1 MKVGHCA
8 GSKTQQPMKDKDG
21 NPTGTQLTI
30 TNADAS
36 DDGDYTCR
44 SANTHGEITRSVHVT
59 VTKSSSKRSAV
70 QKTSKWLAVH

>member
-1 MKVGHCA
+1 M
-8 GSKTQQPMKDKDG
+8 QEQMKDKDG

-36 DDGDYTCR
+36 DAGDYTCM

-59 VTKSSSKRSAV
+59 VITSSSKRSTVHVQENSKLLAV
-70 QKTSKWLAVH
+70 QS